1 MKSHCPTLQQTTP
14 EIAFV
19 NDCLP
24 RGERGGITG
33 GYLRG
38 LSEFKIIQQNIEYLA
53 YFGAF

>member
-1 MKSHCPTLQQTTP
+1 LSPTQQTTP

-19 NDCLP
+19 IDRLP

-38 LSEFKIIQQNIEYLA
+38 LSEFKIFSKILNIWHILTHFE
-53 YFGAF
+53 

>member
-1 MKSHCPTLQQTTP
+1 MKSDCRTLQQTTP
-14 EIAFV
+14 AIAFV
-19 NDCLP
+19 IVSLP